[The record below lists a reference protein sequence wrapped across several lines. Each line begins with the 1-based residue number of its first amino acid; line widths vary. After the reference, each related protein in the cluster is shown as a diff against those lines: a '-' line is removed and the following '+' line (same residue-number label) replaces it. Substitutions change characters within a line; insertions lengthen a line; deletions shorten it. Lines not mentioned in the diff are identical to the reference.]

1 MKKRAKKCCKRSVR
15 YLFFIFNVVLLIFGG
30 ILLGASVWLRGQTA
44 EFFEVEREESDV
56 VALME
61 TAFECMLGVDVTFCF
76 GIVSDCV
83 RAIFLSISS
92 C

>member
-1 MKKRAKKCCKRSVR
+1 MKICQEMLQGSVR

-30 ILLGASVWLRGQTA
+30 ILLGASVWICGQTA